1 MVRRVSR
8 TVGRLFHGACTACN
22 SRKRARVVL
31 QEQVVLHFAIGCQDR
46 RASGKLIKSP
56 HPTPFTA
63 DEAVHRMRTYALS
76 LQALKPCCND
86 VRMVS
91 VDIQSL
97 GLGHISRGRVPAA
110 NRGIVPVGKKQP
122 VGSPVGASSASSW
135 DIIEGNVQR
144 DGQRSPQLLKMYL
157 LIQK

>member
-1 MVRRVSR
+1 MEIYSDSMVRRVSR

-56 HPTPFTA
+56 HPAPFTA

-110 NRGIVPVGKKQP
+110 NRGIVPVGKNNPSVARSVLQ
-122 VGSPVGASSASSW
+122 
-135 DIIEGNVQR
+135 VQAA
-144 DGQRSPQLLKMYL
+144 GTL
-157 LIQK
+157 